1 MILIIG
7 NSSHLCEAIR
17 SAYPA
22 HEIKVIPWRSNFHE
36 IAQMNSDLIFI
47 VGFDYCSYM
56 KPYEKYM
63 NNNVI
68 QPMLAV
74 QRFAKPSADKVYIAT
89 QNGSKKYTFSRYR
102 FAKEKLGQELM
113 NQWDNSYVV
122 RFDTFATPN
131 HEPLVKGGFIT
142 KLIFSCLVK
151 TGVVKTVDM
160 RTVSDCLKNY
170 QASSSKDLINIKGF
184 FISIPRPQFIDRV
197 MRLFIA

>member
-17 SAYPA
+17 LAYPG

-36 IAQMNSDLIFI
+36 IAQMDGDLIFI
-47 VGFDYCSYM
+47 VGFDYGSYM
-56 KPYEKYM
+56 KSYEDYM
-63 NNNVI
+63 NVNVI

-74 QRFAKPSADKVYIAT
+74 QRLAKPSADKVYIAT
-89 QNGSKKYTFSRYR
+89 QNGLKKYTFSRYR
-102 FAKEKLGQELM
+102 YAKEKLGQELV

-131 HEPLVKGGFIT
+131 HEPLVKGGSIT

-151 TGVVKTVDM
+151 IGVVKTVDM
-160 RTVSDCLKNY
+160 RTVSDSLKTY
-170 QASSSKDLINIKGF
+170 QASSSKDLIDIKGF
-184 FISIPRPQFIDRV
+184 FISIPRPQFIDRM